1 MKSFS
6 KVMLFAL
13 MFLIAVPAMA
23 QKTAKPNA
31 KGAANPLLKAV
42 GELELTPE
50 QKTKIDAA
58 AKEFND
64 AMAALR
70 KEGLTPALNKKQAD
84 AMKAARDAGKKGPTL
99 ADDVL
104 ASLDITDEQKG
115 LLKKAREI
123 QAKMQKNLAAA
134 LTETQ
139 IAGLPQGAKT
149 TLKRAASEGKKS
161 KK

>member
-1 MKSFS
+1 
-6 KVMLFAL
+6 
-13 MFLIAVPAMA
+13 
-23 QKTAKPNA
+23 
-31 KGAANPLLKAV
+31 
-42 GELELTPE
+42 LELTPE

-64 AMAALR
+64 AMATLK
-70 KEGLTPALNKKQAD
+70 KEGLTPALSKKQAD

>member
-13 MFLIAVPAMA
+13 LILITVPAVA
-23 QKTAKPNA
+23 QKTAKPSA

-64 AMAALR
+64 SMTALR
-70 KEGLTPALNKKQAD
+70 KEGLTQALNKKQAD

-115 LLKKAREI
+115 LLKKARDI
-123 QAKMQKNLAAA
+123 QAKMQKSLAAA

-149 TLKRAASEGKKS
+149 TLKRAASEGKKT